1 MKEIKFNKKEEGDK
15 LIVDVELPEKLFV
28 REPVINFSNSDM
40 IKYLEESGVKIE
52 SYELSSQT
60 ADTLTSYA
68 DKRNEPKLSG
78 TWIFTKKEE
87 KKVNKKITRSYNKKD
102 INKTGD

>member
-1 MKEIKFNKKEEGDK
+1 MKEIKFNKKESGDK
-15 LIVDVELPEKLFV
+15 LIVDVELPKRILD
-28 REPVINFSNSDM
+28 REPIMQFSNSDM
-40 IKYLEESGVKIE
+40 IKYLEESGIKLE
-52 SYELSSQT
+52 NYELSSQT
-60 ADTLTSYA
+60 SDVLTSYA

-87 KKVNKKITRSYNKKD
+87 KKVNKKTTRSYNKKD

>member
-15 LIVDVELPEKLFV
+15 LIVDVELPERVFV
-28 REPVINFSNSDM
+28 REPVMNFSNSDM

-68 DKRNEPKLSG
+68 DKANKPKLSG
-78 TWIFTKKEE
+78 TWIFTKK
-87 KKVNKKITRSYNKKD
+87 KKRK
-102 INKTGD
+102 